1 MADNLI
7 KIENC
12 NNITECSFNITDG
25 LLNIKYAINGTGKST
40 IAQSIKLSADGK
52 SLNELM
58 PFGAKL
64 QKDRKIIPS
73 VSALPYNNIAIFDE
87 AYLKGYVYQ
96 KSELLKN
103 TFAVMIQSQKYNE
116 LKQQIDEQLK
126 GVKQVAEEKPNLAK
140 IEEITQS
147 LCEML
152 VVNAS
157 QPTLSR
163 RIKGVKS
170 LLDDKKGA
178 LFNAPDELKEFTPF
192 ISDEKSSEWAA
203 WKFKGISAFGTKGI
217 CPYCASKED
226 EQRKKQEKIFQD
238 SFNEESVMFS
248 NKLKSYLDR
257 LSLYINSDKMSSLLK
272 SIDAS
277 TERSVL
283 EMQLVKLRSEADY
296 LSRRLYVLSHFSGYS
311 IDQNNMNEFEDKF
324 KDMIIR
330 IDMLDFFNTSA
341 FLKEIEPLNTQV
353 SNTLSMIGSLKGEVA
368 KFHKYLRDTIMA
380 RKNDVNDF
388 LVSAGFNYTFD
399 IIIDDNETA
408 HALLKYKYENEDLI
422 VDNPDKH
429 LSWGEKNAFALLLF
443 MYDAISRNADLIILD
458 DPISSFDSNKKYA
471 IMNRIFKTGDR
482 DNSLYQKTVLM
493 LTHDFEPIIDYIQ
506 VGGKISGDSVKAHY
520 LYNNKGSV
528 KEVQIK
534 KNDDICPSIHL
545 MQNLAKD
552 NTLPISVRIGC
563 LRKYIEYTEGELKIH
578 NGYNLLSSLI
588 HGRNQPTND
597 NAGTNIMSEEQIEK
611 ALEYIKNYINDF
623 DYDEILKKHDGIN
636 LINEYKR
643 QTNNNFKL
651 LILRNYIEHNQP
663 ARERL
668 KDFHEVL
675 RKFVDETY
683 HIENDYLYSLDIRK
697 FDIVPEYY
705 KIAADK
711 FMDEEAKLSV
721 AQ

>member
-1 MADNLI
+1 MADNLVE
-7 KIENC
+7 IENC
-12 NNITECSFNITDG
+12 NNITECNLSITDG

-40 IAQSIKLSADGK
+40 IAQAMRLSSEAK
-52 SLNELM
+52 SLDELK
-58 PFGAKL
+58 PFRAVAK
-64 QKDRKIIPS
+64 KDKSIIPTIS
-73 VSALPYNNIAIFDE
+73 NLPYKNIAIFDE
-87 AYLKGYVYQ
+87 TYLKGYVYQ

-103 TFAVMIQSQKYNE
+103 TFDVMIQSEKYNE

-126 GVKQVAEEKPNLAK
+126 GVKKVAEEKPNLAK

-203 WKFKGISAFGTKGI
+203 WKFKGISAFGTKGL

-226 EQRKKQEKIFQD
+226 EHRKKQEKIFQD
-238 SFNEESVMFS
+238 SFNEDSILFS

-257 LSLYINSDKMSSLLK
+257 LSLYINPEKLSVLLK
-272 SIDAS
+272 SIDAT

-296 LSRRLYVLSHFSGYS
+296 LSKRLFVLSHFSGYS
-311 IDQNNMNEFEDKF
+311 INQNNMDEFESKF
-324 KDMIIR
+324 NDMIIHV
-330 IDMLDFFNTSA
+330 DTLDFFNTA
-341 FLKEIEPLNTQV
+341 EFLKEIEPLNTQV
-353 SNTLSMIGSLKGEVA
+353 SNTLSMIGKLKGEVS
-368 KFHKYLRDTIMA
+368 KFHKYLRDTVME
-380 RKNDVNDF
+380 RKNDVNEF

-399 IIIDDNETA
+399 IIVEENETA
-408 HALLKYKYENEDLI
+408 HAILKYKYGDTDLTI
-422 VDNPDKH
+422 DNPDKH

-471 IMNRIFKTGDR
+471 IMNRIFKTGDK

-520 LYNNKGSV
+520 LCNNKGIIT
-528 KEVQIK
+528 ETQIK
-534 KNDDICPSIHL
+534 KNEDIVSNTLL

-552 NTLPISVRIGC
+552 ESLPMSVRLGC
-563 LRKYIEYTEGELKIH
+563 LRKYIEYTEDNLKD
-578 NGYNLLSSLI
+578 NCAYNLLSSLI
-588 HGRNQPTND
+588 HGREHPTTN
-597 NAGTNIMSEEQIEK
+597 NEGTNLMDEK
-611 ALEYIKNYINDF
+611 QVERANSYIKEYISNF
-623 DYDEILKKHDGIN
+623 DYKNILNQQKGNTLIDEYQKQRN
-636 LINEYKR
+636 SC
-643 QTNNNFKL
+643 FKL
-651 LILRNYIEHNQP
+651 LILRNYIEQTP
-663 ARERL
+663 DARERL
-668 KDFHEVL
+668 KIFHEVL

-683 HIENDYLYSLDIRK
+683 HIENDYMYSLDIRK
-697 FDIVPEYY
+697 FDIIPEYY
-705 KIAADK
+705 KEAADT
-711 FMDEEAKLSV
+711 FMQNELELL
-721 AQ
+721 QC

>member
-1 MADNLI
+1 MADNLV

-12 NNITECSFNITDG
+12 NNITECNLIITDG

-40 IAQSIKLSADGK
+40 IAQAMRLSSEAK
-52 SLNELM
+52 SLDELK
-58 PFGAKL
+58 PFRAVAK
-64 QKDRKIIPS
+64 KDKSIVPTIS
-73 VSALPYNNIAIFDE
+73 NLPYKNIAIFDE
-87 AYLKGYVYQ
+87 TYLKGYVYQ

-103 TFAVMIQSQKYNE
+103 TFDVMIQSQQYNE
-116 LKQQIDEQLK
+116 LKQQIDEQLQ

-163 RIKGVKS
+163 RTKGVKS

-192 ISDEKSSEWAA
+192 ISDEKSTEWAA

-226 EQRKKQEKIFQD
+226 EHRKEQEKIFKD
-238 SFNEESVMFS
+238 SFNEESILFS
-248 NKLKSYLDR
+248 NKLKNYLDR
-257 LSLYINSDKMSSLLK
+257 LSLYINSEKMSALLK
-272 SIDAS
+272 SIDAT

-311 IDQNNMNEFEDKF
+311 IDQNNMNEFENKF
-324 KDMIIR
+324 KDMIIHT
-330 IDMLDFFNTSA
+330 DMLDFFNTPE

-353 SNTLSMIGSLKGEVA
+353 SNTLNMIGKLKGEVS
-368 KFHKYLRDTIMA
+368 KFHKYLRDTVME
-380 RKNDVNDF
+380 RKNDVNEF

-399 IIIDDNETA
+399 IMVEENETA
-408 HALLKYKYENEDLI
+408 HAILKYKYGDTDLTI
-422 VDNPDKH
+422 DNPDKH

-471 IMNRIFKTGDR
+471 IMNRIFKTGDK

-520 LYNNKGSV
+520 LCNNKGMIT
-528 KEVQIK
+528 ETQIK
-534 KNDDICPSIHL
+534 KNEDIVSNILL

-552 NTLPISVRIGC
+552 ESLHMSVRLGC
-563 LRKYIEYTEGELKIH
+563 LRKYIEYTEDNLKD
-578 NGYNLLSSLI
+578 NCAYNLLSSLI
-588 HGRNQPTND
+588 HGRENPTTNSE
-597 NAGTNIMSEEQIEK
+597 GTNFMSENQIES
-611 ALEYIKNYINDF
+611 ANTYIKEYVNNF
-623 DYDEILKKHDGIN
+623 DYKNILNQQKGN
-636 LINEYKR
+636 TLIDEYKK
-643 QTNNNFKL
+643 QENSCFKL
-651 LILRNYIEHNQP
+651 LILRNYIEQTP
-663 ARERL
+663 DARERL
-668 KDFHEVL
+668 KNFHEVL

-683 HIENDYLYSLDIRK
+683 HIENDYMYSLDIRK
-697 FDIVPEYY
+697 FDIIPEYY
-705 KIAADK
+705 KEAADT
-711 FMDEEAKLSV
+711 FMQKELELL
-721 AQ
+721 QC